1 MSSGKRYP
9 NPKTVHT
16 FCIPPNC
23 SGIQKFRLNIPDPV
37 TRDIFSALIDNRR
50 DDQGN
55 DLSRPAFSSTKHV
68 EPDNYDPKLPEV
80 VSCDVSCLP
89 EIEFLPIAQDSPCM
103 AAVRATILGGL
114 PPPGGSSDIRQELV
128 TVLDFLFGNFDIL
141 MASDATCA
149 GEILDLYVIFDD
161 RLPIIWGRNIDD
173 DGSSTDI
180 VFERAPFRFP
190 LTFEKF
196 SIGLYSRT
204 NDVFYAPL
212 EYQTPA

>member
-1 MSSGKRYP
+1 
-9 NPKTVHT
+9 
-16 FCIPPNC
+16 
-23 SGIQKFRLNIPDPV
+23 
-37 TRDIFSALIDNRR
+37 
-50 DDQGN
+50 
-55 DLSRPAFSSTKHV
+55 
-68 EPDNYDPKLPEV
+68 
-80 VSCDVSCLP
+80 
-89 EIEFLPIAQDSPCM
+89 M
-103 AAVRATILGGL
+103 AAVRATILGEL

-149 GEILDLYVIFDD
+149 GETLDLYVIFDD

-212 EYQTPA
+212 EYQTST